1 MASIE
6 SLLNPL
12 PDAREFSLPSP
23 APTSSDPVPCSESRQ
38 KRPKIAKDAPI
49 FHRGKIR
56 GELRYPPCE
65 ERSEA
70 LIKAHRDFQLHPMGD
85 IIKYPRHIP
94 YNSDKKS
101 FQEKTG
107 RESFEVFQYTFK
119 IPGQEKQWTVTWDY
133 NIGLVRTTH
142 LFKCQQYSKT
152 TPAKVLNANP
162 GLRDIC
168 HSITGGAIAAQGYW
182 MPFEAAKAVAATFC
196 WNIRHALTP
205 LFGVDFPYLCVPP
218 TNASQYGHMLIDREI
233 VQKATETAK
242 YYRMLELRAPVVT
255 SLRPIFHPPKLH
267 NGEPDRS
274 TSSPE
279 RSTPDIYHGT
289 PTSPVHNTFTPVN
302 TPRSTEAAS
311 SSPRQVLASL
321 SSVRGITNDDSSSE
335 VTHSSTPYSESMDT
349 PTECL
354 SDSDDEYHASD
365 GADGNA
371 ISNIIQPQ
379 NTSTNDDDE
388 YNVETCARRKYRSAL
403 FAREV
408 KAAHALLSLC
418 MQDATGS
425 DEEYVWVDWGRKRR
439 RASA

>member
-12 PDAREFSLPSP
+12 PDASQFSLPSP
-23 APTSSDPVPCSESRQ
+23 TPTSADTAPCSKPRQ
-38 KRPKIAKDAPI
+38 KKAKIAKDAPI
-49 FHRGKIR
+49 FNPGEIR

-65 ERSEA
+65 ERSEELA
-70 LIKAHRDFQLHPMGD
+70 QAHREFQLHPMGD
-85 IIKYPRHIP
+85 IAEYPRHIP
-94 YNSDKKS
+94 YNSDKKT

-152 TPAKVLNANP
+152 TSAKVLNANP

-182 MPFEAAKAVAATFC
+182 MPFEAAKAIAATFC

-205 LFGVDFPYLCVPP
+205 LFGLDFPSLCVAP
-218 TNASQYGHMLIDREI
+218 TNTSLYGHMLIDRGI
-233 VQKATETAK
+233 VQKATKTANH
-242 YYRMLELRAPVVT
+242 YRMLELRGGPLLT
-255 SLRPIFHPPKLH
+255 SSLQPIFHPS
-267 NGEPDRS
+267 DRS
-274 TSSPE
+274 ASSMGY
-279 RSTPDIYHGT
+279 STPDIYYYGT
-289 PTSPVHNTFTPVN
+289 PTSPIHNAFTPVN
-302 TPRSTEAAS
+302 TPHSMDPAS
-311 SSPRQVLASL
+311 SSPRQTLACLSVL
-321 SSVRGITNDDSSSE
+321 RGKINDDCGSE
-335 VTHSSTPYSESMDT
+335 VTHSSSTSYSEGTDT
-349 PTECL
+349 L
-354 SDSDDEYHASD
+354 SDTDDEYHHDSD
-365 GADGNA
+365 GDVGHATR
-371 ISNIIQPQ
+371 PQ
-379 NTSTNDDDE
+379 NTTPNNDDDNDDNDNADE
-388 YNVETCARRKYRSAL
+388 YNIETRARRKYRSAL

-418 MQDATGS
+418 MQDATDS
-425 DEEYVWVDWGRKRR
+425 DQEYAWVEQGRKRR

>member
-12 PDAREFSLPSP
+12 PDASQFSLPSP
-23 APTSSDPVPCSESRQ
+23 APTSSDAAPCSEPRQ
-38 KRPKIAKDAPI
+38 KKPKIAKDAPI
-49 FHRGKIR
+49 FNRGKIR

-65 ERSEA
+65 ERDEA
-70 LIKAHRDFQLHPMGD
+70 LTQAHRKFQLQPMGD
-85 IIKYPRHIP
+85 IAEYPRHIP
-94 YNSDKKS
+94 YNSDKKT

-168 HSITGGAIAAQGYW
+168 HSITGGALAAQGYW
-182 MPFEAAKAVAATFC
+182 MPFETAKAVAATFC

-205 LFGVDFPYLCVPP
+205 LFGVDFPSLCVPP
-218 TNASQYGHMLIDREI
+218 TNTSQYGHMLIDRDI
-233 VQKATETAK
+233 VQKATDTAN
-242 YYRMLELRAPVVT
+242 YYRMLELHSPEVT
-255 SLRPIFHPPKLH
+255 SLPPILHHNTHPH
-267 NGEPDRS
+267 GEPDRS
-274 TSSPE
+274 ASSLDCN
-279 RSTPDIYHGT
+279 TPDTYNGM
-289 PTSPVHNTFTPVN
+289 PNSPIRNTFTPVN
-302 TPRSTEAAS
+302 TPCSTEAAS
-311 SSPRQVLASL
+311 SSPRQVLAAL
-321 SSVRGITNDDSSSE
+321 SRVRSKTNDDSGSE
-335 VTHSSTPYSESMDT
+335 GTHSSTPYSESMDT
-349 PTECL
+349 PTEGL
-354 SDSDDEYHASD
+354 SDTDDEYHASD
-365 GADGNA
+365 GGDGHA
-371 ISNIIQPQ
+371 IRPQ
-379 NTSTNDDDE
+379 DTTTDDDE
-388 YNVETCARRKYRSAL
+388 YNIETRARKYRSAL

-418 MQDATGS
+418 MQEATGS
-425 DEEYVWVDWGRKRR
+425 DEEYVWVDRERKRR

>member
-12 PDAREFSLPSP
+12 PDASQFSLPSP
-23 APTSSDPVPCSESRQ
+23 TPTSSDPVPCSEPRQ

-49 FHRGKIR
+49 FNRGKIR

-70 LIKAHRDFQLHPMGD
+70 LIQAHRQFQLHPMGD
-85 IIKYPRHIP
+85 IAEYPRHIP

-101 FQEKTG
+101 FSEKTG

-152 TPAKVLNANP
+152 TSAKVLNANP

-205 LFGVDFPYLCVPP
+205 LFGLDFPSLCVPP
-218 TNASQYGHMLIDREI
+218 TNTSQYGHMLIDREI
-233 VQKATETAK
+233 VQKATETAH
-242 YYRMLELRAPVVT
+242 YYRMLELRSPVDT
-255 SLRPIFHPPKLH
+255 SLRPPKLH
-267 NGEPDRS
+267 NSELDRPA
-274 TSSPE
+274 SSPE
-279 RSTPDIYHGT
+279 RSTPDRYYGT
-289 PTSPVHNTFTPVN
+289 PTSPFHNTFTPVN

-321 SSVRGITNDDSSSE
+321 SRVRGIPNDDSSSE

-349 PTECL
+349 PTE
-354 SDSDDEYHASD
+354 SDDEYHASD
-365 GADGNA
+365 SDNGNA
-371 ISNIIQPQ
+371 IGNIIGPQ
-379 NTSTNDDDE
+379 NPTNDDDE
-388 YNVETCARRKYRSAL
+388 YNVETRARRKYRSAL

-425 DEEYVWVDWGRKRR
+425 DEEDVWVDRGRKRR

>member
-12 PDAREFSLPSP
+12 PDASQFSLPSP
-23 APTSSDPVPCSESRQ
+23 APTSSDAAPCSEPRQ
-38 KRPKIAKDAPI
+38 KKPKIAKDAPI
-49 FHRGKIR
+49 FKKGKIR

-70 LIKAHRDFQLHPMGD
+70 LTKAHHEFQLQPMGD
-85 IIKYPRHIP
+85 IAEYPRHIP
-94 YNSDKKS
+94 YNSDKRT

-168 HSITGGAIAAQGYW
+168 HSITGGALAAQGYW
-182 MPFEAAKAVAATFC
+182 MPFETAKAVAATFC
-196 WNIRHALTP
+196 WNIRYALTP
-205 LFGVDFPYLCVPP
+205 LFGLDFPSLCVPP
-218 TNASQYGHMLIDREI
+218 TNSSQYGRMLIDREI
-233 VQKATETAK
+233 VQKATDTANC
-242 YYRMLELRAPVVT
+242 YRMLELRSPGVT
-255 SLRPIFHPPKLH
+255 SLRPILHRPKH
-267 NGEPDRS
+267 DHGEPDRS
-274 TSSPE
+274 ASSPDC
-279 RSTPDIYHGT
+279 STPDTYNGIPTT
-289 PTSPVHNTFTPVN
+289 PIHSTFTPVN
-302 TPRSTEAAS
+302 TPRSTDAAS

-321 SSVRGITNDDSSSE
+321 SRVRGKTNDDSGSE
-335 VTHSSTPYSESMDT
+335 VTHSSTPYPESMDT

-354 SDSDDEYHASD
+354 SDTDDEYHASD
-365 GADGNA
+365 GDDGNV
-371 ISNIIQPQ
+371 IRPQ
-379 NTSTNDDDE
+379 DTTIDDDE
-388 YNVETCARRKYRSAL
+388 YNIETRSRRKYRSAL
-403 FAREV
+403 FAQEV
-408 KAAHALLSLC
+408 KAAHALLSLF

-425 DEEYVWVDWGRKRR
+425 DEEYVWVDRGRKRR

>member
-1 MASIE
+1 MIATQKDIFRFHGS
-6 SLLNPL
+6 SYRLGFRLFAWRGDKKAMSVVSVLLNQ
-12 PDAREFSLPSP
+12 FSLPSP
-23 APTSSDPVPCSESRQ
+23 APTSSDPVPCSEPRQ

-49 FHRGKIR
+49 FNRGKIR

-70 LIKAHRDFQLHPMGD
+70 LIQAHRQFQLHPMGD
-85 IIKYPRHIP
+85 IVEYPRHIP

-107 RESFEVFQYTFK
+107 RESFE
-119 IPGQEKQWTVTWDY
+119 
-133 NIGLVRTTH
+133 
-142 LFKCQQYSKT
+142 
-152 TPAKVLNANP
+152 
-162 GLRDIC
+162 
-168 HSITGGAIAAQGYW
+168 GYW

-205 LFGVDFPYLCVPP
+205 LFGLDFPSLCVPP
-218 TNASQYGHMLIDREI
+218 TNTSQYGHMLIDREI
-233 VQKATETAK
+233 VQKATKTAN
-242 YYRMLELRAPVVT
+242 YYRMLELRSPVVT
-255 SLRPIFHPPKLH
+255 SLRPPKLH
-267 NGEPDRS
+267 SSEPDRS
-274 TSSPE
+274 ASSPE
-279 RSTPDIYHGT
+279 RSTPDIYYGT
-289 PTSPVHNTFTPVN
+289 PTSPIHNTFTPVN

-321 SSVRGITNDDSSSE
+321 SRVRGIPNDDSSSE

-349 PTECL
+349 PTE
-354 SDSDDEYHASD
+354 SDDEYHASD
-365 GADGNA
+365 SDNG
-371 ISNIIQPQ
+371 NIIRPQ
-379 NTSTNDDDE
+379 NPTNDDDD
-388 YNVETCARRKYRSAL
+388 YNVEMRTRRKYRSAL

-425 DEEYVWVDWGRKRR
+425 DEEYVWVDRGRKRR